1 MHSEAIDDGLVAMEK
16 IDPQEA
22 IHAPTCTS
30 ETSERQ
36 IPGTHPMRTRLVGT
50 NLKIFDFASVYTFGC

>member
-1 MHSEAIDDGLVAMEK
+1 MEK

-36 IPGTHPMRTRLVGT
+36 IPGTHPMRTRLLGT
-50 NLKIFDFASVYTFGC
+50 NLKIFDFASDYTFGC